1 MASYVSVY
9 VASANKTL
17 VPWTIVTLDPVDRF
31 VDLYQSIQA
40 GKFSIVKTSS
50 EISDASLESVWIGKD
65 KTQLSQVDK
74 SMNVSEV
81 CLSFG
86 QFIKFVVLVDTGEG
100 TCSLSVTKNAF
111 VMMMNSQRTTCQ
123 PSLPRLNPERTT
135 VFVQQ

>member
-50 EISDASLESVWIGKD
+50 EISDASLESC
-65 KTQLSQVDK
+65 SVDRK
-74 SMNVSEV
+74 RQDS
-81 CLSFG
+81 
-86 QFIKFVVLVDTGEG
+86 VVTG
-100 TCSLSVTKNAF
+100 
-111 VMMMNSQRTTCQ
+111 
-123 PSLPRLNPERTT
+123 
-135 VFVQQ
+135 

>member
-1 MASYVSVY
+1 MLLLNHAVS
-9 VASANKTL
+9 
-17 VPWTIVTLDPVDRF
+17 
-31 VDLYQSIQA
+31 
-40 GKFSIVKTSS
+40 
-50 EISDASLESVWIGKD
+50 IGKD

-111 VMMMNSQRTTCQ
+111 VMMMNSQRTTCLNV
-123 PSLPRLNPERTT
+123 LP
-135 VFVQQ
+135 V

>member
-86 QFIKFVVLVDTGEG
+86 QFIKFVVLVDTGERPV
-100 TCSLSVTKNAF
+100 C
-111 VMMMNSQRTTCQ
+111 
-123 PSLPRLNPERTT
+123 
-135 VFVQQ
+135 